1 MKCFDNCQSIRVYC
15 RGDPETPCRG
25 MIFFN
30 GVGICVGFRTV
41 SEFVQYLEQL
51 DLDTPLQIKKF
62 LGLVNILRTTKL
74 ASCSVSDAY
83 DPRIQQSFILQQN
96 LHRLRGFLP
105 ELQEVEQI
113 IQFFFRHAHILVD
126 LEKGLRLPESYRED
140 PDYGEFNGLV
150 IESHV
155 EENTKFPT
163 LKCGRVIC
171 KKRGTILCVLCENIS
186 FCSLSC
192 MIISSDSHAVVCSRT
207 VLAKMCARPS
217 CTNTGT
223 SLCGRCLQVRYCS
236 RKCQVIHY
244 HNHKRQCPK

>member
-1 MKCFDNCQSIRVYC
+1 MKCFDNFQSIRVYC

-30 GVGICVGFRTV
+30 GVGICIGFRTV

-74 ASCSVSDAY
+74 ASCSVSGAY

-113 IQFFFRHAHILVD
+113 IQFFFRHAHIF
-126 LEKGLRLPESYRED
+126 GRPRE
-140 PDYGEFNGLV
+140 
-150 IESHV
+150 
-155 EENTKFPT
+155 
-163 LKCGRVIC
+163 
-171 KKRGTILCVLCENIS
+171 
-186 FCSLSC
+186 
-192 MIISSDSHAVVCSRT
+192 
-207 VLAKMCARPS
+207 
-217 CTNTGT
+217 GT
-223 SLCGRCLQVRYCS
+223 SPPRKLS
-236 RKCQVIHY
+236 RGSGLW
-244 HNHKRQCPK
+244 